1 MARFVGDYGRLPTFD
16 ETLAF
21 RAALDDRVAAY
32 LSRHPDLSTSTRAS
46 QFTFHRRAAVG
57 MTRDEVTLLLGAP
70 SVRTDDVASDGDGR
84 PPVLARRRPERAGDV
99 DLPRRMVSLLRRR
112 SPGRHHGDRQ
122 AAAVARMTK
131 AMRPVADLA
140 PRLLRSFGAP
150 ADAALDAPGNRG
162 TRPRRG
168 PRGDRDRGHRRD
180 RRRAHVRQGQR
191 VGLGDG
197 SRSRRRRT
205 RAAAHRADPRL
216 WMGRRH
222 RGSAP
227 RMVAHRRQCPSRESA
242 RAELSHV
249 AGREPA
255 VDGPRRPTS

>member
-1 MARFVGDYGRLPTFD
+1 MAVLGAVLALAGCATGKDSEVQRATEGPTAEEIYMARFVGDYGRLPTFD

-70 SVRTDDVASDGDGR
+70 SVRTDDGASDGDGR

-122 AAAVARMTK
+122 AAA
-131 AMRPVADLA
+131 LA
-140 PRLLRSFGAP
+140 A
-150 ADAALDAPGNRG
+150 
-162 TRPRRG
+162 
-168 PRGDRDRGHRRD
+168 
-180 RRRAHVRQGQR
+180 
-191 VGLGDG
+191 
-197 SRSRRRRT
+197 
-205 RAAAHRADPRL
+205 
-216 WMGRRH
+216 
-222 RGSAP
+222 
-227 RMVAHRRQCPSRESA
+227 
-242 RAELSHV
+242 
-249 AGREPA
+249 
-255 VDGPRRPTS
+255 